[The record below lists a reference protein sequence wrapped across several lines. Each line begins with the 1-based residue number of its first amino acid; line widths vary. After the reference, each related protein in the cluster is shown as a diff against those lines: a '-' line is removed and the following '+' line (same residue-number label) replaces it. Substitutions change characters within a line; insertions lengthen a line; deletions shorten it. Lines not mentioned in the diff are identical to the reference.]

1 MPGTYPSG
9 GWVFAL
15 TSIADDVWVEPAR
28 GIGSRPLA
36 PSREMH
42 WGPSRVEGAAGRVQH
57 VCGEQLVPS
66 LIRVQ
71 QHKRGILGSS
81 QGSTEAWDL
90 GILDVVGHGC
100 SRHPSATYCRPSSH
114 HTSRQQEDCIIDGA
128 EEWGYL
134 GKESSASWPI
144 NRQGLT
150 ALPPSF
156 HWALQI
162 LQALDCSHL
171 LLSGSS

>member
-1 MPGTYPSG
+1 MPGAYPSG
-9 GWVFAL
+9 SWVFAL

-28 GIGSRPLA
+28 GVRPRPSA

-42 WGPSRVEGAAGRVQH
+42 WGPSRAEGAPGGVQH
-57 VCGEQLVPS
+57 VCGEQLVPC

-71 QHKRGILGSS
+71 QHKRGLLSSS

-100 SRHPSATYCRPSSH
+100 SGHPSATYRRPSSH
-114 HTSRQQEDCIIDGA
+114 HTPRQQEDCIIDGA

-134 GKESSASWPI
+134 GRKNSRSQPI

-150 ALPPSF
+150 ALPPIFS
-156 HWALQI
+156 LGP
-162 LQALDCSHL
+162 SNP
-171 LLSGSS
+171 SSP